1 MFLPFHV
8 MRVHTVF
15 LPINLVTNA
24 DLLHEK
30 CFQGYGYVPLNQSR
44 NQIDALGK
52 NCFLLFVS

>member
-1 MFLPFHV
+1 MQEKLELFFPFHV

-30 CFQGYGYVPLNQSR
+30 CFQGYGYVSKSKQKSN
-44 NQIDALGK
+44 
-52 NCFLLFVS
+52 